1 MKLTSL
7 TLTSYIGLLAFAS
20 LHAQEFQRF
29 SFDAGGGFDT
39 PVGNTGRE
47 LNTGWNVRGGAGVN
61 INPYFGVM
69 LDAGYDSFGI
79 NAATLNAV
87 GVPGG
92 DLHVFH
98 ATIDPVVH
106 LNPKGRIDFYLTG
119 GAGFFHRYQEFT
131 QPTLAYSTGFNP
143 FFGFFPVAY
152 PANQILASY
161 SVNKPGAD
169 IGAGVAFGSKWHG
182 KFFAEARYDRIYM
195 RNSHT
200 DYLPVSFGFR
210 W

>member
-7 TLTSYIGLLAFAS
+7 TLTSLGLFTFAS

-29 SFDAGGGFDT
+29 SFDVGGGFDT

-69 LDAGYDSFGI
+69 LNAGYDSFGI

-106 LNPKGRIDFYLTG
+106 LNPTKSQR
-119 GAGFFHRYQEFT
+119 
-131 QPTLAYSTGFNP
+131 
-143 FFGFFPVAY
+143 
-152 PANQILASY
+152 
-161 SVNKPGAD
+161 
-169 IGAGVAFGSKWHG
+169 
-182 KFFAEARYDRIYM
+182 
-195 RNSHT
+195 SH
-200 DYLPVSFGFR
+200 
-210 W
+210 